1 MIEILLQAEGA
12 LSVGLLD
19 RAEDLYRQVAESDP
33 RNAIAVVGLA
43 RVALE
48 RGDEP
53 GALDL
58 ARRALAIDTEN
69 AAAQR
74 LATRLEE
81 VLALRGSEARVETH
95 ERAGLP
101 LAVPPSEAVPTPP
114 AKPGAQSAIEPPVEP
129 EPSVAT
135 GQPTPTG
142 PASET
147 GAQPPVVEQPPRRSL
162 VDRLLRR
169 G

>member
-12 LSVGLLD
+12 LTVGLLD

-48 RGDEP
+48 RGDESR
-53 GALDL
+53 ALAL
-58 ARRALAIDTEN
+58 ARRALAIDAEN

-74 LATRLEE
+74 LAQRLEE
-81 VLALRGSEARVETH
+81 VLAFRGSEAAVATD
-95 ERAGLP
+95 GSGGP
-101 LAVPPSEAVPTPP
+101 PSAVPPSQAVRTPP
-114 AKPGAQSAIEPPVEP
+114 A
-129 EPSVAT
+129 
-135 GQPTPTG
+135 
-142 PASET
+142 ET